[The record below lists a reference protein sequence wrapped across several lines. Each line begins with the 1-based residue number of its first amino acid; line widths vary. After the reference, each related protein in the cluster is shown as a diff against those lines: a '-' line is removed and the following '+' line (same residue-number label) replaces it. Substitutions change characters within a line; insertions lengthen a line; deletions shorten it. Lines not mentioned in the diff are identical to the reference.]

1 MSTPDSTHQTN
12 PGFDVE
18 TGEYWIEPLNDNSH
32 VLIRP
37 LRHEDR
43 ERKVKFIRNLSAET
57 RYFRFLGAVK
67 EVSPALLDHLMQV
80 DYRHKMAFVALAH
93 QDGKLIE
100 VGVSRY
106 AATEENG
113 QCECAVTVA
122 DAWQHRGLGTA
133 LMSHLIE
140 TARQNGFRQM
150 YSVDAAA
157 NTHLQALARDLGFS
171 STRDP
176 QDAAQVIHRL
186 QLQAD

>member
-1 MSTPDSTHQTN
+1 MSTPYSTHQVN
-12 PGFDVE
+12 SGFDAE
-18 TGEYWIEPLNDNSH
+18 AGEHWIEPLNDGSH

-37 LRHEDR
+37 LRPEDR
-43 ERKVKFIRNLSAET
+43 EREVDFIRNLSQEA
-57 RYFRFLGAVK
+57 RHFRFLAAVK

-93 QDGKLIE
+93 QDGQLVE

-106 AATEENG
+106 AATEENA

-133 LMSHLIE
+133 LMRHLIE
-140 TARQNGFRQM
+140 TARQNGFKQM
-150 YSVDAAA
+150 YSVDLVA
-157 NTHLQALARDLGFS
+157 NTHLQALARDLGFR

-176 QDAAQVIHRL
+176 QDATQLIHSL
-186 QLQAD
+186 EL